1 MKTVQEVYADLRD
14 SIGVDLNTTVS
25 LTGHDPVTPSVHRI
39 GDGAAAALGLLGAA
53 MSGLGELR
61 GGARQIV
68 TVDVEDAISQ
78 LMAVFLTTVNGV
90 PAERLF
96 EDPSLFADSDFY
108 RAGDGRYVYL
118 LLTYPHLRALACQVL
133 GCPPSR
139 RHYADAIARWDAFA
153 LEDAISGAGGT
164 CVAVR
169 TQAEWRSHPQGRYLA
184 ERPLIEITR
193 IGDTQPLP
201 LPGERAALPMEGL
214 RVLDNTH
221 VIAGPIAAR
230 LMAEHGAEVLHLSTP
245 RYPDPQAMQVE
256 TNIGKRS
263 AWCDLDEPA
272 GRAAFERVLGDADI
286 YVGSYL
292 SLDRKGYGPLA
303 LAERRPGIVVLD
315 FHCWGKA
322 GPWSQRGGFDQLA
335 CAATGFSAEEGA
347 FDGPRLPPTYLLNDY
362 LAAILGAAGVA
373 EALRRRAVEGGTYH
387 VHLDLARVCMW
398 IQDLGLLSREQVIGL
413 PPPNAA
419 RLKDRC
425 VRVPGPFGETTYL
438 PTRINYSDIRP
449 VLSRGAEP
457 LGASAC
463 AWIGNSAKAR

>member
-1 MKTVQEVYADLRD
+1 MRTVQEVYADLRK
-14 SIGVDLNTTVS
+14 SIGMDANTKVV

-39 GDGAAAALGLLGAA
+39 GDGAAAALGLLGAG
-53 MSGLGELR
+53 MSSLGELR
-61 GGARQIV
+61 GGVRQTV
-68 TVDVEDAISQ
+68 TVAVEDAIAQ
-78 LMAVFLTTVNGV
+78 LMAVFLTSVSGV
-90 PAERLF
+90 PAKRLF

-108 RAGDGRYVYL
+108 RAGDSRYVYL
-118 LLTYPHLRALACQVL
+118 LLTYPHLRMLACQVL

-169 TQAEWRSHPQGRYLA
+169 TRAEWRSHPQGLYLA
-184 ERPLIEITR
+184 DRPLIEITK
-193 IGDTQPLP
+193 IGDTPPLP
-201 LPGERAALPMEGL
+201 LPEGKAALPMDGL

-245 RYPDPQAMQVE
+245 RYPDPQAMQIE
-256 TNIGKRS
+256 TNIGKRC
-263 AWCDLDEPA
+263 AWCDLDEA
-272 GRAAFERVLGDADI
+272 TGRAAFERLMGDADI
-286 YVGSYL
+286 YVSNYL

-315 FHCWGKA
+315 FHGWGKA

-373 EALRRRAVEGGTYH
+373 EALRRRTVEGGAYH

-398 IQDLGLLSREQVIGL
+398 IQDLELLSLEEVIGL
-413 PPPNAA
+413 PPPDLA

-425 VRVPGPFGETTYL
+425 VSVPGPFGETTYL

-449 VLSRGAEP
+449 SLSRGAEP
-457 LGASAC
+457 LGASPC
-463 AWIGNSAKAR
+463 AWASNSGKAR